1 MTAWQKD
8 TKHNKPYQE
17 DGNRC
22 HSITGKMFRIKSKTA
37 QNAKPRKMWPT
48 GKEKITSKIP
58 NFETIR

>member
-1 MTAWQKD
+1 MS
-8 TKHNKPYQE
+8 
-17 DGNRC
+17 R
-22 HSITGKMFRIKSKTA
+22 ITGKMFRIKSKTA